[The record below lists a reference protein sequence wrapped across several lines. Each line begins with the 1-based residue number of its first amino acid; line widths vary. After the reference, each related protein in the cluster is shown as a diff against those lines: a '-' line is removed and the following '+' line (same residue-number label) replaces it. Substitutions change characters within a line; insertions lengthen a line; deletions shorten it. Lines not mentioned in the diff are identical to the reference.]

1 MLTYNFYVH
10 VYVKN
15 CCPQKLQRNAA
26 VFYGAAGFDVGSKFL
41 TSVTLEPDAALER
54 WISSNLALESGF
66 NSPDRSFPT
75 W

>member
-41 TSVTLEPDAALER
+41 TSGTLETDAALER
-54 WISSNLALESGF
+54 
-66 NSPDRSFPT
+66 
-75 W
+75 